1 MSSLAQT
8 TDGFLWLGGPSGLF
22 RFDGTR
28 FERFHALSG
37 DQLLSTDVY
46 AVSAAPSGGLWVGYT
61 FGGVSFVNNGQV
73 KNYPAIT
80 GTINQFAQDA
90 NGVVWGAAS
99 SGLWRFEHS
108 AWHHLGTE
116 WNAPSDYVGAMAFDE
131 TGALWVMAQKTLLC
145 LRPGDKQF
153 RVADENLSASGFTLD
168 ADGKVIT
175 F

>member
-46 AVSAAPSGGLWVGYT
+46 AVSAVPSGGLWVGYA

-73 KNYPAIT
+73 KNYPA
-80 GTINQFAQDA
+80 
-90 NGVVWGAAS
+90 
-99 SGLWRFEHS
+99 
-108 AWHHLGTE
+108 
-116 WNAPSDYVGAMAFDE
+116 
-131 TGALWVMAQKTLLC
+131 
-145 LRPGDKQF
+145 
-153 RVADENLSASGFTLD
+153 
-168 ADGKVIT
+168 
-175 F
+175 